1 MAGMSGQERP
11 NLSIE
16 GEAVAKMLVFDDEAR
31 KSLLEGASKLSR
43 AVSSTLGPRGRNA
56 VLDKGWG
63 APKVTKDGVTVAED
77 IELENPFENMGA
89 QLVKEVASKTNAVAG
104 DGTTTATVLAEAI
117 FREGIKFIASG
128 ADPMSLGRGVTA
140 AVDAVVEHLKK
151 LAKPINEKSKKELET
166 VASIAGN
173 NDMTI
178 GSKLAEA
185 FLKVGKDGVIT
196 IEEGRQVET
205 EIDLVEGMQFERGYL
220 SPHFVTDEDAQ
231 EVVLENCRILIYE
244 EKISNARDLVP
255 LLEKISKNNLQLL
268 IIAEDLEGEAL
279 ATLVVNKMRGILKVA
294 AVKAPGYG
302 DRRKAMLEDL
312 AVLTGGKAIFKDL
325 GVKLE
330 NIELSDLGVAKKII
344 IDAENTTVVQGAGKK
359 DAIQGRCAQIRAEVE
374 KTESEYDREK
384 LQERLAKLAGGVAQ
398 INVGAAT
405 ETAMKERKDLFVD
418 ALSATR
424 AAIEE
429 GIVPGGGVALLRAE
443 SALAKLKLAGDE
455 QHGVSLVKNVLDMPL
470 RMIAENAGL
479 DGAMVANRVRKSS
492 DANYG
497 YDALNERYGDMFEFG
512 VVDPVKVVR
521 CALQNAASVAN
532 LLLTT
537 ECIVVNEPKKDD
549 KDGHHDD
556 HHDMG
561 GMGGMG
567 GGMGGMGMPGMM

>member
-1 MAGMSGQERP
+1 MAK
-11 NLSIE
+11 L
-16 GEAVAKMLVFDDEAR
+16 LVFDEDAR

-77 IELENPFENMGA
+77 IELENAFENMGA
-89 QLVKEVASKTNAVAG
+89 QLVKEVASKTNTVAG

-117 FREGIKFIASG
+117 YREGLKYIASG
-128 ADPMSLGRGVTA
+128 VDPMSMGRGVQK
-140 AVDAVVEHLKK
+140 AVEAVCEQLKK
-151 LAKPINEKSKKELET
+151 LGKPINEKSRKELET
-166 VASIAGN
+166 VATIAGN
-173 NDMTI
+173 CDPTI
-178 GSKLAEA
+178 GNKLAEA

-196 IEEGRQVET
+196 IEEGRQVDT

-220 SPHFVTDEDAQ
+220 SPHFVTNEDAQ

-255 LLEKISKNNLQLL
+255 LLEKASKNNLQLL
-268 IIAEDLEGEAL
+268 IIAEDVEGEAL
-279 ATLVVNKMRGILKVA
+279 ATLVVNKLRGILKVA

-302 DRRKAMLEDL
+302 DRRKAQLEDL

-344 IDAENTTVVQGAGKK
+344 IDAENTTVIQGAGKK
-359 DAIQGRCAQIRAEVE
+359 DAIDGRCQQIRQEVD

-405 ETAMKERKDLFVD
+405 ESAMKERKELFID

-429 GIVPGGGVALLRAE
+429 GIVAGGGVALMRCAPVLE
-443 SALAKLKLAGDE
+443 KLKLDGDE
-455 QHGVSLVKNVLDMPL
+455 QHGVTLIKNILEMPL

-479 DGAMVANRVRKSS
+479 DGAVVANRVKKSK
-492 DANYG
+492 DVNYG
-497 YDALNERYGDMFEFG
+497 YDALNEKYGDMLEFG

-521 CALQNAASVAN
+521 CALQNAASVAC

-537 ECIVVNEPKKDD
+537 ECIVVNEPKKED
-549 KDGHHDD
+549 KDGHHDH
-556 HHDMG
+556 HHDEMG

-567 GGMGGMGMPGMM
+567 GGMGGMPGMM